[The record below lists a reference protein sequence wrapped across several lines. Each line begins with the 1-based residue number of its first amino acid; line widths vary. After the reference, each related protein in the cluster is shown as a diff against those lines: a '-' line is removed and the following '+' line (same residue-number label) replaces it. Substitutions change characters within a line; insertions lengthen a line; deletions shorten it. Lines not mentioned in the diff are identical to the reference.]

1 MTTPSNFSARTDSAA
16 LALKGQI
23 NQQNRNLADR
33 RQIDS
38 RPEIQPRSV
47 PVGPNGQPAPP
58 LPPEGSYAR
67 QAIER
72 QRAAAQARAT
82 AQLQTQDDLSPP
94 QEQHEQNGAANGH
107 QQPQDQNQLSPNAQR
122 RFSELT
128 NTLRQKDQELQ
139 QALAR
144 SKQLEETQAQTNAR
158 LQAIEARFNQVVS
171 QNLDSLD
178 PETRAQV
185 LQQAAI
191 DESAAR
197 IEQRVMQTMQPVI
210 QRVTSQAIESEL
222 VAVAAKYPAF
232 SAEVHG
238 PLIEMFRQQNPR
250 CTIEQAFR
258 AVAEPEEL
266 APSRSGR
273 APAVPP
279 IAVPQTVSAAPRYVP
294 APPPQQKTPEQEV
307 AEERDRAFR
316 LAASTDP
323 NDRRIAG
330 RAMDAYIAKKLQG
343 RLPGR
348 R

>member
-1 MTTPSNFSARTDSAA
+1 MTTPTNFSARTDGAA

-23 NQQNRNLADR
+23 NAQNRQLAER
-33 RQIDS
+33 RQIDP
-38 RPEIQPRSV
+38 RAEIQPRSV

-72 QRAAAQARAT
+72 QRAQARERAGE
-82 AQLQTQDDLSPP
+82 QLQTQDDLSS
-94 QEQHEQNGAANGH
+94 QQGQHEQNGAAQGN

-128 NTLRQKDQELQ
+128 TTLRQKDQELQ

-144 SKQLEETQAQTNAR
+144 SKQLEETQAQTQAR
-158 LQAIEARFNQVVS
+158 LSAIEARFQQVVN

-185 LQQAAI
+185 MQQAAI

-197 IEQRVMQTMQPVI
+197 IEQRVMQTMAPVI
-210 QRVTSQAIESEL
+210 QRVTTQAIESEL
-222 VAVAAKYPAF
+222 GAVAAKYPAF
-232 SAEVHG
+232 DAEVHG

-258 AVAEPEEL
+258 AIAEPEEL
-266 APSRSGR
+266 AKGRSGR

-279 IAVPQTVSAAPRYVP
+279 IAVPQTVSSAPRYVP
-294 APPPQQKTPEQEV
+294 TPPPQQKTPEQEV

-316 LAASTDP
+316 LAASSDP
-323 NDRRIAG
+323 NDRRMAG
-330 RAMDAYIAKKLQG
+330 RAMDAYIAKKLHG